1 MNLFNG
7 AIFTALD
14 YLDDLF
20 FSRNGKVLFP
30 RFETWVFLKPKRE
43 KWLPNIGTSL
53 HFKPISFKNRSEK
66 WVAGSRDFL
75 NQVFI

>member
-7 AIFTALD
+7 AIFEALD
-14 YLDDLF
+14 YSDDLF
-20 FSRNGKVLFP
+20 FSRNRKVFFP
-30 RFETWVFLKPKRE
+30 RFKTCVFLQPKRE
-43 KWLPNIGTSL
+43 KWLPNIGTNL
-53 HFKPISFKNRSEK
+53 HFKPISFKNRSET

>member
-7 AIFTALD
+7 AIFEALD

-20 FSRNGKVLFP
+20 FLRNGRVFFP
-30 RFETWVFLKPKRE
+30 RFETCDFFKPKRE
-43 KWLPNIGTSL
+43 KGLSNIGTNL
-53 HFKPISFKNRSEK
+53 HFKPISFQDHSEK
-66 WVAGSRDFL
+66 CEAGSKDFL